1 MADVEL
7 DEERFEEEQFAV
19 MEDINDPTVELSA
32 RRWNVVL
39 EVLEIKLA

>member
-7 DEERFEEEQFAV
+7 DEERCEEEQFAA
-19 MEDINDPTVELSA
+19 MEDINDVTVELSA